1 MSDGPYCACLKVMY
15 QTKSVEN
22 GATVGWWE
30 CNLCGNKF
38 VPERLVEFQVEHR
51 VAAAERNLAVSQSE
65 GVRMCLAL
73 QKERDAA
80 IAEVMVWKKEHGKI
94 HGDWL
99 ETRKK
104 AQQAIDERDELL
116 KWWNDGGAPLDQ
128 MRRLERR
135 LKHSGHP
142 DDCAACKGE

>member
-15 QTKSVEN
+15 QTKRVEN

-38 VPERLVEFQVEHR
+38 VPERVVESRVEYQLESIR
-51 VAAAERNLAVSQSE
+51 KFAEDARADVKAAL
-65 GVRMCLAL
+65 
-73 QKERDAA
+73 D
-80 IAEVMVWKKEHGKI
+80 EVMVWKKEHGKI